1 MLKTAVLQEH
11 GHLERKG
18 HKEVKG
24 HVQPNGH
31 LFIPMRNFVTG
42 NLVGGQEIFWDMDAR
57 VWDKKY
63 VVGSQPKGAALR
75 IGPEAN
81 VTDIILCE
89 GYATGLSISKAVAQ
103 LHLNA
108 AVLCCFND
116 SNMINITRSVRSLP
130 MRACVFADNDKSE
143 AGESA
148 AQATGL
154 PYCMSPTVGQDA
166 NDLHQKAEIFPV
178 MNFIMDAR
186 KRAIKEAA

>member
-1 MLKTAVLQEH
+1 
-11 GHLERKG
+11 
-18 HKEVKG
+18 
-24 HVQPNGH
+24 
-31 LFIPMRNFVTG
+31 MRNFVTG

-57 VWDKKY
+57 VRDKKY

-89 GYATGLSISKAVAQ
+89 GYATGLSTNKAVAE

-108 AVLCCFND
+108 AVPCCFND
-116 SNMINITRSVRSLP
+116 GNMINITRSVKWPP
-130 MRACVFADNDKSE
+130 MRAYLFAADDKSE

-148 AQATGL
+148 ARATGL
-154 PYCMSPTVGQDA
+154 PYCLSPTVGQDA
-166 NDLHQKAEIFPV
+166 NDLHQKAGIFPV
-178 MNFIMDAR
+178 MNLIMDAR